1 MKPMLKIMLTSLSL
15 FSLLITGAAY
25 AATSEAPDMNASQI
39 PSVAISMKED
49 VKSVQS
55 TGVITSIRTNGDNAA
70 IQIQD
75 IGTGGIVLNVSP
87 QTTFQMLDGTK
98 LMLADLH
105 VGLTIS
111 ADHSMAM
118 TMSLPPQTS
127 AFKITVLDKM
137 VHQDTL
143 GTAGII
149 EAIREDGSLL
159 VKGEGLTEQ
168 TPDEIVLQLSA
179 NTAIVDGKGVPV
191 DKSMLVKGANIIGFY
206 GPMMTKSIP
215 PISNAWKIVVEE
227 EQE

>member
-1 MKPMLKIMLTSLSL
+1 
-15 FSLLITGAAY
+15 
-25 AATSEAPDMNASQI
+25 
-39 PSVAISMKED
+39 
-49 VKSVQS
+49 
-55 TGVITSIRTNGDNAA
+55 
-70 IQIQD
+70 
-75 IGTGGIVLNVSP
+75 
-87 QTTFQMLDGTK
+87 
-98 LMLADLH
+98 
-105 VGLTIS
+105 
-111 ADHSMAM
+111 MAM